1 MITFAQEPSLLSPL
15 AAVLFHIVI
24 QLFMGG
30 RLMLAYKRPL
40 SPFQSMSAP
49 SASFRSQLT
58 NPQHCPAWQTRLS
71 INSTRRCGIQR
82 HAQSAYEG
90 EPLGRQAKIG
100 SALSIGDRRS
110 ARTLKRSD
118 LLAIHCLDSFKS
130 TSFLGAVVHMA
141 RPAPGTKRSAT
152 KPRPKAGTMAALGH
166 AFKSAGS
173 DVAATRGLD
182 QKVSKAAKYSYLIG
196 KELVGLVQVIPYGV
210 HAMLTHS
217 SLPLGKGLQQDLVGG
232 LGQVGQGLGLNVTE
246 GSKAGRSGGERLQV
260 LESEE
265 GTMVGGGKADEI
277 GSAIDLYPR
286 NGAGDATSV
295 SSGGVHLAGERV
307 GWTEWAFGSFRKS
320 VYSANVV
327 KDLRYGDKERE
338 T

>member
-1 MITFAQEPSLLSPL
+1 
-15 AAVLFHIVI
+15 
-24 QLFMGG
+24 
-30 RLMLAYKRPL
+30 MLAYKRPL

-49 SASFRSQLT
+49 SASFRSQLA
-58 NPQHCPAWQTRLS
+58 NPQHCPAWQRRLS
-71 INSTRRCGIQR
+71 INSRRRCGIQR

-90 EPLGRQAKIG
+90 KPLGRQAKVG
-100 SALSIGDRRS
+100 SALSTGDRGS

-118 LLAIHCLDSFKS
+118 LLAIRCLESFKS
-130 TSFLGAVVHMA
+130 NPFLGSIVHMA
-141 RPAPGTKRSAT
+141 RPAPGTRRV

-173 DVAATRGLD
+173 DVAATRGLG

-196 KELVGLVQVIPYGV
+196 KELVGLIQVIPYGV

-217 SLPLGKGLQQDLVGG
+217 SLPLGKGLQQDLVGS
-232 LGQVGQGLGLNVTE
+232 LGQVGQGLELNVTE
-246 GSKAGRSGGERLQV
+246 GSKAGRTEGERLQV

-265 GTMVGGGKADEI
+265 GTLVGGGKADEI
-277 GSAIDLYPR
+277 GSAIDLSPR
-286 NGAGDATSV
+286 NGAGDATAV
-295 SSGGVHLAGERV
+295 SSGGVHSAGERAR
-307 GWTEWAFGSFRKS
+307 WTGWAFGSFRKS